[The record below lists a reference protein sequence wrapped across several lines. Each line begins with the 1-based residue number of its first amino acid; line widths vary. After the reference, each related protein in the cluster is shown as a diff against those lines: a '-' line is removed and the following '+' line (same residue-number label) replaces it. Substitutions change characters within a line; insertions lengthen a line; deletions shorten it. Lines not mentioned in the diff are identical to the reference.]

1 MSHGLNTAMATR
13 SGLVSY
19 PSGSEISDSED
30 EGLPTGNTP
39 PTVTVH
45 GLGIPTSKSH
55 QSSTPPSFMMPVVH
69 TSAPNIG
76 LVPAYEDEEE
86 LNDSKDNTEDVFV
99 SPAQI
104 LNSEN
109 STAHP
114 LPSLSHQSGGD
125 VPAIEITDDSLQETE
140 DADSTRPLFLPL
152 SKVQLPPE
160 PPGRCS
166 TALQE
171 KIVALLEKKNR
182 LGLDLNKN
190 VQARKDFRNPSIYD
204 KLVQFCNLDEFGTNY
219 PEHLFNPK
227 EWGEESYYDNLLK
240 AQKKAYEKKEKAKL
254 GKVEFVTGTK
264 RPAAASTVGTTTG
277 QEPPKKQRKSKWDV
291 STESTGSRG
300 SSPSK
305 EKTSGVGAQALAQ
318 ASQLN
323 KELSKLA
330 K

>member
-1 MSHGLNTAMATR
+1 MAAR

-30 EGLPTGNTP
+30 EGISAGTTP
-39 PTVTVH
+39 PTVAVH
-45 GLGIPTSKSH
+45 GLGIPPSKSH
-55 QSSTPPSFMMPVVH
+55 PSATPPSFMMPVVH
-69 TSAPNIG
+69 SSAPNIG
-76 LVPAYEDEEE
+76 LVPAYEDEDE
-86 LNDSKDNTEDVFV
+86 LNETKDSSEDVFLP
-99 SPAQI
+99 PAQKVY
-104 LNSEN
+104 SEDS
-109 STAHP
+109 STTY
-114 LPSLSHQSGGD
+114 SSSTLSQQSGD
-125 VPAIEITDDSLQETE
+125 VPLIEITDEQSQEPEDS
-140 DADSTRPLFLPL
+140 DSARPLFLPL

-160 PPGRCS
+160 PTGRCA

-182 LGLDLNKN
+182 LGIDLNKN
-190 VQARKDFRNPSIYD
+190 VQARKDFRNPSIYE

-254 GKVEFVTGTK
+254 GKVEFIIGTK

-277 QEPPKKQRKSKWDV
+277 QEPQKKQRKSKWDV
-291 STESTGSRG
+291 STESSGSRG
-300 SSPSK
+300 NSPNK

-323 KELSKLA
+323 KGLSKLA